1 MPDARRRPP
10 LLDRIRE
17 CKCVNRARAR
27 AEDRLSGPGGVWV
40 RCAARRWLTA
50 NVFGCF
56 ERFLIGEETES
67 DRLLHKRLAR
77 AP

>member
-1 MPDARRRPP
+1 M
-10 LLDRIRE
+10 
-17 CKCVNRARAR
+17 
-27 AEDRLSGPGGVWV
+27 

-67 DRLLHKRLAR
+67 DRLLHKRLVPSSASSVDHAANR
-77 AP
+77 S